1 MNNLHILNLAKYEA
15 PVISESKRN
24 EWVTYGDNNEYFDF
38 LIERYKNSTTN
49 NAIINNISR
58 LIYGRGLFALDANK
72 KPNEYAQMMAL
83 FNQDCLRK
91 LCFELK
97 ALGQCAIQVH
107 YDKNHKKIL
116 KAYHIPVQ
124 LLAPEKCNKDGEIE
138 AYYYSD
144 NWEDIKKFPPKR
156 IDAFGYSNN
165 EVEILYIKPYS
176 LGMKYFSY
184 VDYQGAISYAL
195 LEEEVAN
202 YLINEVQ
209 NSFSGT
215 KIVNFNNGVPTPEQQ
230 DTITSQVLGKLTGS
244 QGRKV
249 IVSFNDN
256 VETRTS
262 VEDIPL
268 NDAPDH
274 YTYLSEEC
282 LRKIMLG
289 HNVTSPL
296 LFGIA
301 SSNGFS
307 SNADELR
314 NSTVLF
320 ENMVIKPYQE
330 LLIDGLDKILAF
342 NDVSLKLYFQTL
354 NPLDAD
360 GNLTTDNNKRRLLES
375 INNLSPLV
383 ANKVIETLTPNEI
396 RSIVGL
402 PPEQGG
408 SDLET
413 GLNLSKDSVVAQSLI
428 DLGEDP
434 NENWLL
440 IDESA
445 VDYDNDD
452 KENEMLSKELKP
464 SLFSKIVNLVSTGDN
479 RPNIRSSQDE
489 VIDGVKFIT
498 RYVYAGETTE
508 KSREF
513 CKRMIAANKIY
524 RKEDIISMGSQ
535 AVNKGWGP
543 NGADNY
549 SIWLYKGG
557 GSCHHR
563 WNKRVYATFSGKAI
577 DVNSKELK
585 QVAVRKAEK
594 LGYVVKN
601 DPKVSTL
608 PKDMPNQGFLPT
620 NKRFQ

>member
-1 MNNLHILNLAKYEA
+1 
-15 PVISESKRN
+15 
-24 EWVTYGDNNEYFDF
+24 
-38 LIERYKNSTTN
+38 
-49 NAIINNISR
+49 
-58 LIYGRGLFALDANK
+58 
-72 KPNEYAQMMAL
+72 MMAL

-91 LCFELK
+91 LAFELK
-97 ALGQCAIQVH
+97 SLGQCAIQVH
-107 YDKNHKKIL
+107 YDKAHKKIL

-144 NWEDIKKFPPKR
+144 NWDDTRKYKPNR
-156 IDAFGYSNN
+156 ISAFGYSNN

-184 VDYQGAISYAL
+184 VDYQGALSYAM

-215 KIVNFNNGVPTPEQQ
+215 KVVNFNNGVPTPEQQ
-230 DTITSQVLGKLTGS
+230 DQITSQVLAKLTGS

-307 SNADELR
+307 SNADELK
-314 NSTVLF
+314 NSTILF
-320 ENMVIKPYQE
+320 DNMVIKPFQD
-330 LLIDGLDKILAF
+330 LLISGLDKILAF
-342 NDVSLKLYFQTL
+342 NGISIKLAFRTL
-354 NPLDAD
+354 QPLEF
-360 GNLTTDNNKRRLLES
+360 T
-375 INNLSPLV
+375 
-383 ANKVIETLTPNEI
+383 
-396 RSIVGL
+396 
-402 PPEQGG
+402 
-408 SDLET
+408 DLENTQNEEQVAEET
-413 GLNLSKDSVVAQSLI
+413 GTMLSKDSVIAQSLI
-428 DLGEDP
+428 DLGEEP
-434 NENWLL
+434 NENWIL
-440 IDESA
+440 IDENA

-452 KENEMLSKELKP
+452 RENETLSKEPKQ
-464 SLFSKIVNLVSTGDN
+464 SLLSKVVNLVSTGDA
-479 RPNIRSSQDE
+479 RPNIRSKQDE
-489 VIDGVKFIT
+489 VIEGIKFLT

-513 CKRMIAANKIY
+513 CKKMIAANKIY
-524 RKEDIISMGSQ
+524 RKEDILKMSTQ
-535 AVNKGWGP
+535 AVNEGWGA
-543 NGADNY
+543 NGTDTY

-557 GSCHHR
+557 GNCNHR

-601 DPKVSTL
+601 DKLVSTL
-608 PKDMPNQGFLPT
+608 PKDMPYNGFLPT
-620 NKRFQ
+620 NKIYGK

>member
-1 MNNLHILNLAKYEA
+1 MNNLHIIDLAKYEA
-15 PVISESKRN
+15 PEVVESKR
-24 EWVTYGDNNEYFDF
+24 EDWVTYGESNSYFNF
-38 LIERYKNSTTN
+38 LIDRYKNSTTN

-72 KPNEYAQMMAL
+72 KPNEYAQMMTL

-91 LCFELK
+91 LAFELK

-107 YDKNHKKIL
+107 YTKDHKKII

-144 NWEDIKKFPPKR
+144 NWEDIRKFPPKR
-156 IDAFGYSNN
+156 FDAFGFSNN

-176 LGMKYFSY
+176 IGMKYFSY
-184 VDYQGAISYAL
+184 VDYQGALSYAM

-230 DTITSQVLGKLTGS
+230 DQITSQVLGKLTGS

-307 SNADELR
+307 SNADELK
-314 NSTVLF
+314 NSFILF
-320 ENMVIKPYQE
+320 DNMVIKPFQDI
-330 LLIDGLDKILAF
+330 LITNLDKILAF
-342 NDVSLKLYFQTL
+342 NGISLKLAFRTLQPLEFTDVENAQT
-354 NPLDAD
+354 
-360 GNLTTDNNKRRLLES
+360 EEQ
-375 INNLSPLV
+375 V
-383 ANKVIETLTPNEI
+383 AE
-396 RSIVGL
+396 
-402 PPEQGG
+402 
-408 SDLET
+408 ET
-413 GLNLSKDSVVAQSLI
+413 GTMLSKDSVVAQSLI

-440 IDESA
+440 IDESP

-452 KENEMLSKELKP
+452 SENETLSKEPKQ
-464 SLFSKIVNLVSTGDN
+464 SLLSKVVNLVSTGSAF
-479 RPNIRSSQDE
+479 PNSKSTQDE
-489 VIDGVKFIT
+489 NIDGVKFIT
-498 RYVYAGETTE
+498 RYVYQGNTTTD
-508 KSREF
+508 SREF
-513 CKRMIAANKIY
+513 CRKMMLAKKIY
-524 RKEDIISMGSQ
+524 RKEDILRMSTQ
-535 AVNKGWGP
+535 AVNAGWGP
-543 NGADNY
+543 EGADLY

-557 GSCHHR
+557 GNCNHR
-563 WNKRVYATFSGKAI
+563 WNKQVYASFEGTGI
-577 DVNSKELK
+577 DVNSPKAK
-585 QVAVRKAEK
+585 RVAVRKAEK

-601 DPKVSTL
+601 EPKVSTL
-608 PKDMPNQGFLPT
+608 PKDMPYNGFLPT
-620 NKRFQ
+620 NKIYGK

>member
-15 PVISESKRN
+15 PEVVESKR
-24 EWVTYGDNNEYFDF
+24 EDWVTYGDSNSYFSF
-38 LIERYKNSTTN
+38 LIDRYKNSTTN

-91 LCFELK
+91 LAFELK

-107 YDKNHKKIL
+107 YDKAHKKIL

-144 NWEDIKKFPPKR
+144 NWDDTRKYKPSR
-156 IDAFGYSNN
+156 ISAFGYSNN
-165 EVEILYIKPYS
+165 EIEILYIKPYS

-184 VDYQGAISYAL
+184 VDYQGALSYAM

-230 DTITSQVLGKLTGS
+230 DQITSQVLGKLTGS

-307 SNADELR
+307 SNADELK
-314 NSTVLF
+314 NSTILF
-320 ENMVIKPYQE
+320 DNMVIKPFQD
-330 LLIDGLDKILAF
+330 LLISGLDRILAF
-342 NDVSLKLYFQTL
+342 NGISLKLGFRTL
-354 NPLDAD
+354 QPLEF
-360 GNLTTDNNKRRLLES
+360 T
-375 INNLSPLV
+375 
-383 ANKVIETLTPNEI
+383 
-396 RSIVGL
+396 
-402 PPEQGG
+402 
-408 SDLET
+408 DLENTQNEEQVAEET
-413 GLNLSKDSVVAQSLI
+413 GTMLSKDSVIAQSLI
-428 DLGEDP
+428 DLGEDEP
-434 NENWLL
+434 ENAIL

-452 KENEMLSKELKP
+452 SENEKLSKEPKQ
-464 SLFSKIVNLVSTGDN
+464 SLLSKVVNLVSTGDA
-479 RPNIRSSQDE
+479 RPNIRSKQDE
-489 VIDGVKFIT
+489 VIDGIKFLT

-513 CKRMIAANKIY
+513 CKKMSTSKKIY
-524 RKEDIISMGSQ
+524 RKEDIIKMGTQ
-535 AVNKGWGP
+535 AVNAGWGA
-543 NGADNY
+543 NGTDTY

-557 GSCHHR
+557 GNCNHR

-608 PKDMPNQGFLPT
+608 PKDMPYNGFLPT
-620 NKRFQ
+620 NKIYGK

>member
-1 MNNLHILNLAKYEA
+1 MNNLHILNLAQYEA
-15 PVISESKRN
+15 PQVVEAKR
-24 EWVTYGDNNEYFDF
+24 EDWVTYGESNSYFSF
-38 LIERYKNSTTN
+38 LIDRYKNSTTN
-49 NAIINNISR
+49 GAIINNVSR
-58 LIYGRGLFALDANK
+58 LIYGRGLFAIDANR
-72 KPNEYAQMMAL
+72 KPNEYAQMMSL

-107 YDKNHKKIL
+107 YSKDHKKII
-116 KAYHIPVQ
+116 KAYHIPIQ

-144 NWEDIKKFPPKR
+144 NWEDVRKFPPKR
-156 IDAFGYSNN
+156 IPAFGFSND

-176 LGMKYFSY
+176 VGMKYFSY
-184 VDYQGAISYAL
+184 VDYQGALSYAM

-230 DTITSQVLGKLTGS
+230 DQITSQVLGKLTGS

-301 SSNGFS
+301 SANGFS
-307 SNADELR
+307 SNADELK
-314 NSTVLF
+314 NSTILF
-320 ENMVIKPYQE
+320 DNMVIRPFQDI
-330 LLIDGLDKILAF
+330 LIEGLDRILAF
-342 NDVSLKLYFQTL
+342 NGISLKLAFRTL
-354 NPLDAD
+354 QPLEF
-360 GNLTTDNNKRRLLES
+360 TDVENAQNSEQ
-375 INNLSPLV
+375 V
-383 ANKVIETLTPNEI
+383 AE
-396 RSIVGL
+396 
-402 PPEQGG
+402 
-408 SDLET
+408 ET
-413 GLNLSKDSVVAQSLI
+413 GTMLSKDSVIAQALI
-428 DLGEDP
+428 DLGEDAD
-434 NENWLL
+434 ENWLL
-440 IDESA
+440 IDESE
-445 VDYDNDD
+445 VDYDSDD
-452 KENEMLSKELKP
+452 LENETLSKELKP
-464 SLFSKIVNLVSTGDN
+464 SLLSKLVNLVSTGSAF
-479 RPNIRSSQDE
+479 PNSKSGQDE
-489 VIDGVKFIT
+489 NIEGIKFIT
-498 RYVYAGETTE
+498 RYVYAGETTS

-513 CKRMIAANKIY
+513 CVKMSSAKKIY
-524 RKEDIISMGSQ
+524 RKEDIIRMSNQ
-535 AVNKGWGP
+535 AVNEGWGP
-543 NGADNY
+543 KGVDTY

-563 WNKRVYATFSGKAI
+563 WNKQVYANFTGVGI
-577 DVNSKELK
+577 DVKSPKAK

-594 LGYVVKN
+594 LGYVIKN
-601 DPKVSTL
+601 NKLVSTL
-608 PKDMPNQGFLPT
+608 PKDMPYNGFLPT

>member
-15 PVISESKRN
+15 PQVVEAKR
-24 EWVTYGDNNEYFDF
+24 EDWVTYGDSNSYFDF
-38 LIERYKNSTTN
+38 LIDRYKNSTTN

-91 LCFELK
+91 LTFELK

-107 YDKNHKKIL
+107 YSKDHKKIL

-124 LLAPEKCNKDGEIE
+124 LLAPEKCNKEGEIE

-144 NWEDIKKFPPKR
+144 NWEDVKKFAPKR
-156 IDAFGYSNN
+156 ISAFGYSNN
-165 EVEILYIKPYS
+165 EIEILYVKPYS

-184 VDYQGAISYAL
+184 VDYQGALSYAL
-195 LEEEVAN
+195 LEEEVSN

-230 DTITSQVLGKLTGS
+230 NEISSQVLGKLTGS

-256 VETRTS
+256 TETRTT

-307 SNADELR
+307 SNADELK
-314 NSTVLF
+314 NSSILF
-320 ENMVIKPYQE
+320 DNMVIKPFQDTIIE
-330 LLIDGLDKILAF
+330 ALDKILAY
-342 NDVSLKLYFQTL
+342 NGISLKLAFRTL
-354 NPLDAD
+354 QPLEF
-360 GNLTTDNNKRRLLES
+360 T
-375 INNLSPLV
+375 
-383 ANKVIETLTPNEI
+383 
-396 RSIVGL
+396 
-402 PPEQGG
+402 
-408 SDLET
+408 DLENTQTEEQVAEET
-413 GLNLSKDSVVAQSLI
+413 GTMLSKDSVIAQALI
-428 DLGEDP
+428 DLGEDEP
-434 NENWLL
+434 ENSIL
-440 IDESA
+440 IDEFA
-445 VDYDNDD
+445 VDYDSDD
-452 KENEMLSKELKP
+452 SENETLSKELKP
-464 SLFSKIVNLVSTGDN
+464 SLLSKLVNLVSTGDA
-479 RPNIRSSQDE
+479 RPNIRSKQDE
-489 VIDGVKFIT
+489 VIDGIKFIT
-498 RYVYAGETTE
+498 RYVYAVETTE

-513 CKRMIAANKIY
+513 CKRMIAAKKIY
-524 RKEDIISMGSQ
+524 RKEDIINMSGQ
-535 AVNKGWGP
+535 IVNAGWGP
-543 NGADNY
+543 EGTDTY
-549 SIWLYKGG
+549 SIWFYKGG

-601 DPKVSTL
+601 DSKVSTL
-608 PKDMPNQGFLPT
+608 PKDMPYNGFLPT

>member
-1 MNNLHILNLAKYEA
+1 MNNFHVINLAKYE
-15 PVISESKRN
+15 PPQVVESKR
-24 EWVTYGDNNEYFDF
+24 EDWVTYGESNSYFNF
-38 LIERYKNSTTN
+38 LIDRYKNSTTN

-58 LIYGRGLFALDANK
+58 LIYGRGLFAIDANR

-107 YDKNHKKIL
+107 YDKAHTKIL

-144 NWEDIKKFPPKR
+144 NWEDTKKYAPKR
-156 IDAFGYSNN
+156 ISAFGFSND
-165 EVEILYIKPYS
+165 EIEILYIKPYS

-184 VDYQGAISYAL
+184 VDYQGALSYAL
-195 LEEEVAN
+195 LEEEVSN

-215 KIVNFNNGVPTPEQQ
+215 KIVNFSNGVPTPEMQ
-230 DTITSQVLGKLTGS
+230 DEISQQVLGKLTGS
-244 QGRKV
+244 KGRKV

-256 VETRTS
+256 KENATT

-268 NDAPDH
+268 NDAPEH

-301 SSNGFS
+301 SGNGFS
-307 SNADELR
+307 SNADELK
-314 NSTVLF
+314 NSAILF
-320 ENMVIKPYQE
+320 DNMVIKPFQD
-330 LLIDGLDKILAF
+330 LLIANLDRILAF
-342 NDVSLKLYFQTL
+342 NGISLKLAFRTL
-354 NPLDAD
+354 QPLEF
-360 GNLTTDNNKRRLLES
+360 TDVENAQNAEQ
-375 INNLSPLV
+375 V
-383 ANKVIETLTPNEI
+383 AE
-396 RSIVGL
+396 
-402 PPEQGG
+402 
-408 SDLET
+408 ET
-413 GLNLSKDSVVAQSLI
+413 GTMLSKDSVIAQALI
-428 DLGEDP
+428 DLGEDEP
-434 NENWLL
+434 ENAIL
-440 IDESA
+440 IDEFS
-445 VDYDNDD
+445 VDYETDDN
-452 KENEMLSKELKP
+452 ENETLSKEPKQ
-464 SLFSKIVNLVSTGDN
+464 SLLSKLVNLVSTGDA
-479 RPNIRSSQDE
+479 RPNITSKQDE
-489 VIDGVKFIT
+489 VIDGIKFLT
-498 RYVYAGETTE
+498 RYVYAGETTS

-513 CKRMIAANKIY
+513 CKKMIQAKKIY
-524 RKEDIISMGSQ
+524 RKEDIIKMSNQ
-535 AVNKGWGP
+535 VVNEGWGP
-543 NGADNY
+543 EGRDLY
-549 SIWLYKGG
+549 SIWFYKGG
-557 GSCHHR
+557 GNCHHR

-577 DVNSKELK
+577 DVNSKDLK

-601 DPKVSTL
+601 DSKVSTL
-608 PKDMPNQGFLPT
+608 PKDMPYNGFLPT
-620 NKRFQ
+620 NKIYGE